1 MHPNKKNVNP
11 IEAKHSYS
19 ALIAPMV
26 LQEVLG
32 ASKFKKVKRKVIQ
45 DFIGDSKVDNMD
57 VQMVMDGCGISR
69 TGYSNMFKAVTSKL
83 KDKKITTSFLPL
95 LAHMRKSRAKL
106 NDQVADFLGPSFHI
120 QGIFESKDRKL
131 HFSEFNN
138 IFFDLQNLQK
148 RMVKFYNISM
158 AEVNNKL
165 VFVLKLD
172 ECEILKQKKT
182 ERITVTLMSRAL
194 QSKPTNGNDG
204 HSFSVQS
211 ENNIWW
217 LGSFEVCISPPPRLL
232 TYVNFNLIFH
242 VFLYR

>member
-1 MHPNKKNVNP
+1 MHPNKEILDP

-19 ALIAPMV
+19 AFIAPTI

-32 ASKFKKVKRKVIQ
+32 TSKFKKVKQKVIQ

-95 LAHMRKSRAKL
+95 PAHMRKSRAEL

-131 HFSEFNN
+131 HFSKFNN

-148 RMVKFYNISM
+148 RLVKFYNISV
-158 AEVNNKL
+158 AEVNNK
-165 VFVLKLD
+165 
-172 ECEILKQKKT
+172 
-182 ERITVTLMSRAL
+182 
-194 QSKPTNGNDG
+194 
-204 HSFSVQS
+204 
-211 ENNIWW
+211 
-217 LGSFEVCISPPPRLL
+217 
-232 TYVNFNLIFH
+232 IF
-242 VFLYR
+242 LC